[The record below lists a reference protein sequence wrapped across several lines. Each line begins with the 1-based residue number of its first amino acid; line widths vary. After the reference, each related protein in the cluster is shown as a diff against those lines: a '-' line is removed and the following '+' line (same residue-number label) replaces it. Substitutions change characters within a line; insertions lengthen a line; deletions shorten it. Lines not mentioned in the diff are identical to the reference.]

1 MKLRSLL
8 FVPAD
13 SERKFAKANGIG
25 ADALILD
32 LEDSVAPPRKALAR
46 GMVKDLLGAPP
57 RDWAFLVR
65 VNPLGSGLTLG
76 DLAAVVRPGLDGIL
90 IPKVSGIED
99 IELISNYV
107 DALEVAAGVT
117 PGHVKLLV
125 VATETPAAMIG
136 FASYATPNARLVAMT
151 WGAEDL
157 GAALGALSNK
167 EANGDWTFPYQ
178 MARAQCLFAAG
189 AAGVLPLDTLYA
201 DFKDQKGL
209 AESCRIARRDG
220 FVGRIAIHP
229 DQIATINECFTPSEA
244 DLAHARRVVAAFAA
258 QPDAGTLGIDGKMYD
273 MPHLIAAKRAL
284 ASVGEAVALSSM
296 PVDRARRVRSSAQ
309 SFNHT
314 SLVQSRRRGRGLLLY
329 LLSHLDRNFDRLTQ
343 TLGGGGA
350 TTQATCRNELD
361 FNAAIRCWDHDA
373 SCKLDLDNTVQ
384 GTMASDPV
392 EIDQRS
398 HASVGIGGNI
408 RWSVVLGILRIGQL
422 RISG

>member
-13 SERKFAKANGIG
+13 SERKFAKANGIC

-32 LEDSVAPPRKALAR
+32 LEDSVAPPRKAFAR
-46 GMVKDLLGAPP
+46 DMVKELLGGPP

-99 IELISNYV
+99 VELISNYV
-107 DALEVAAGVT
+107 DALEIAAGVQ
-117 PGHVKLLV
+117 PGHVRLLV

-136 FASYATPNARLVAMT
+136 FAGYTTPNRRLVAMT

-167 EANGDWTFPYQ
+167 EPNGDWTFPYQ
-178 MARAQCLFAAG
+178 VARAQCLFAAG
-189 AAGVLPLDTLYA
+189 AAGVQALDTLYG
-201 DFKDQKGL
+201 DFRDQKGL

-229 DQIATINECFTPSEA
+229 DQIATINQCFTPSDA

-284 ASVGEAVALSSM
+284 ASVGEDVA
-296 PVDRARRVRSSAQ
+296 P
-309 SFNHT
+309 
-314 SLVQSRRRGRGLLLY
+314 
-329 LLSHLDRNFDRLTQ
+329 
-343 TLGGGGA
+343 
-350 TTQATCRNELD
+350 
-361 FNAAIRCWDHDA
+361 
-373 SCKLDLDNTVQ
+373 
-384 GTMASDPV
+384 
-392 EIDQRS
+392 
-398 HASVGIGGNI
+398 
-408 RWSVVLGILRIGQL
+408 
-422 RISG
+422 

>member
-13 SERKFAKANGIG
+13 SERKFAKANVIG

-46 GMVKDLLGAPP
+46 DMVKELLGGPP
-57 RDWAFLVR
+57 RGWAFLVR
-65 VNPLGSGLTLG
+65 VNPLGGGLTLG

-90 IPKVSGIED
+90 IPKVSGIKD
-99 IELISNYV
+99 VELISNYV
-107 DALEVAAGVT
+107 DALEIAAGIQ

-136 FASYATPNARLVAMT
+136 FASYATPNRRLVAMT

-167 EANGDWTFPYQ
+167 EPNGDWTFPYQ
-178 MARAQCLFAAG
+178 VARAQCLFAAG
-189 AAGVLPLDTLYA
+189 AAGVQALDTLYG
-201 DFKDQKGL
+201 DFRDKNGL

-229 DQIATINECFTPSEA
+229 DQIATINECFTPSDA

-273 MPHLIAAKRAL
+273 MPHLIAAKRVL
-284 ASVGEAVALSSM
+284 ASVGEDIA
-296 PVDRARRVRSSAQ
+296 P
-309 SFNHT
+309 
-314 SLVQSRRRGRGLLLY
+314 
-329 LLSHLDRNFDRLTQ
+329 
-343 TLGGGGA
+343 
-350 TTQATCRNELD
+350 
-361 FNAAIRCWDHDA
+361 
-373 SCKLDLDNTVQ
+373 
-384 GTMASDPV
+384 
-392 EIDQRS
+392 
-398 HASVGIGGNI
+398 
-408 RWSVVLGILRIGQL
+408 
-422 RISG
+422 

>member
-1 MKLRSLL
+1 M
-8 FVPAD
+8 
-13 SERKFAKANGIG
+13 
-25 ADALILD
+25 
-32 LEDSVAPPRKALAR
+32 
-46 GMVKDLLGAPP
+46 
-57 RDWAFLVR
+57 
-65 VNPLGSGLTLG
+65 
-76 DLAAVVRPGLDGIL
+76 VRPGLDGIL
-90 IPKVSGIED
+90 IPKVNGIAD
-99 IELISNYV
+99 IELISNYL

-201 DFKDQKGL
+201 DFRDQKGL

-284 ASVGEAVALSSM
+284 ASVGEAVS
-296 PVDRARRVRSSAQ
+296 P
-309 SFNHT
+309 
-314 SLVQSRRRGRGLLLY
+314 
-329 LLSHLDRNFDRLTQ
+329 
-343 TLGGGGA
+343 
-350 TTQATCRNELD
+350 
-361 FNAAIRCWDHDA
+361 
-373 SCKLDLDNTVQ
+373 
-384 GTMASDPV
+384 
-392 EIDQRS
+392 
-398 HASVGIGGNI
+398 
-408 RWSVVLGILRIGQL
+408 
-422 RISG
+422 